1 MKFVAFAQ
9 AHRRPLIIG
18 AVILVVLAGTG
29 ITLWQRYSAWPAGL
43 IVANGRIEG
52 DNYIVAAKFPGRV
65 HEVLAREGQAVK
77 AGEVLA
83 TFEDGQVRA
92 KVEQAQQ
99 AVNALQAQ
107 WNAAQAAFG
116 TSQQELP
123 LAIASARAGV
133 ANARATLSKAQAGEN
148 QATLDVTR
156 MRALE
161 QEGSVERHRREEA
174 ELLLAVRHADRVS
187 AGAGVEVAERTLANT
202 RLGPS
207 RIAAQRAQVN
217 AVAAELDRARAGLAE
232 VNSVASD
239 LSVRAP
245 ASGIVTTR
253 IAEPG
258 MVMAAGAPL
267 LELVDLDH
275 LYMTAFIP
283 SIDIGKLKRGLPAQ
297 LHIDAFPDR
306 SFPAHLQFIASRAE
320 FTPKDVQTQ
329 DERVREVY
337 RTKLYLDGNP
347 GHVLTPGMPADAVI
361 RYDDRV
367 PWRSPTW

>member
-1 MKFVAFAQ
+1 MNFAFAQ
-9 AHRRPLIIG
+9 AHRRPLIVG
-18 AVILVVLAGTG
+18 AAILIVLAGAG
-29 ITLWQRYSAWPAGL
+29 LILWQRYSAWPAGL
-43 IVANGRIEG
+43 ILANGRIEG
-52 DNYIVAAKFPGRV
+52 DNYVVAAKFPGRV
-65 HEVLAREGQAVK
+65 HEVLVREGQSVK
-77 AGEVLA
+77 AGQVLA
-83 TFEDGQVRA
+83 TFEDDQVRA
-92 KVEQAQQ
+92 RVEQAQQ

-107 WNAAQAAFG
+107 LNAAQAALG
-116 TSQQELP
+116 ISEQELP
-123 LAIASARAGV
+123 LAIASAKAGV
-133 ANARATLSKAQAGEN
+133 ANARATLGKAQAGEN
-148 QATLDVTR
+148 QADLDVRR

-161 QEGSVERHRREEA
+161 QEGSIERHRREEA

-187 AGAGVEVAERTLANT
+187 ASAGVEVARRRLANAQ
-202 RLGPS
+202 LGPG
-207 RIAAQRAQVN
+207 RIAAQRDQVS
-217 AVAAELDRARAGLAE
+217 ALAAELDRARAGLAE
-232 VNSVASD
+232 VNSVVSD

-245 ASGIVTTR
+245 TSGIVTTR

-267 LELVDLDH
+267 LELVDLNH

-283 SIDIGKLKRGLPAQ
+283 SIKIGKLKRGLPAQ
-297 LHIDAFPDR
+297 LHVDAFPDR

-329 DERVREVY
+329 DERVKEVY

-361 RYDDRV
+361 RYDSRV